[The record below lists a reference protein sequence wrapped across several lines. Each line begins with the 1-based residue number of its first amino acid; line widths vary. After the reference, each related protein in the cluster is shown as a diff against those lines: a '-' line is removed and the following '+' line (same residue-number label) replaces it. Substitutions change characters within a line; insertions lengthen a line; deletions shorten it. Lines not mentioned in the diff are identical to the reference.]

1 MMCAPQSRP
10 LPISPFLTPMLDL
23 YIPKPYTFATSVC
36 DHGWPT
42 LSPNRWLAEKAL
54 FQRVEQLT
62 TGRVVLLQLTAADD
76 GDVIRLDIDVQ
87 ADGVLSAAEA
97 EEIVATVRWMLK
109 LDEEFAAFYA
119 LAAHH
124 DHIGRVVA
132 QGRGRLLRSP
142 TLWEDVVKTI
152 ATTNVTWGNTKGMI
166 QRLVDHL
173 GTPFPL
179 DPTLRAF
186 PTPAQVAA
194 ADPALFTT
202 IIRMGYRNAY
212 VQGLAQEIVT
222 GTRDLEA
229 LKWAKLSAAEAK
241 KAVKSIK
248 GVGDY
253 AAHTLLMLLGHYS
266 ELPIDSELRSHVTR
280 RYFGGELR
288 SDKEMAA
295 IYADWGEWK
304 YLAYWFDAYD

>member
-1 MMCAPQSRP
+1 
-10 LPISPFLTPMLDL
+10 MLDL
-23 YIPKPYTFATSVC
+23 HVPKPYTFATSVC
-36 DHGWPT
+36 DHGWPS
-42 LSPNRWLAEKAL
+42 LAPNQWLAENQML
-54 FQRVEQLT
+54 QRVEQLT
-62 TGRVVLLQLTAADD
+62 TGRVVLLQMTGVDAGDTIRIHLDVQANGVLTAA
-76 GDVIRLDIDVQ
+76 
-87 ADGVLSAAEA
+87 EA
-97 EEIVATVRWMLK
+97 TEIGTAVRWMLK
-109 LDEEFAAFYA
+109 LDEAFADFYA
-119 LAAHH
+119 LAAQHA
-124 DHIGRVVA
+124 HIGRVVA

-166 QRLVDHL
+166 QRLVDQL

-179 DPTLRAF
+179 NPALHAF

-194 ADPALFTT
+194 ADPALFRTD
-202 IIRMGYRNAY
+202 IRMGYRNAY
-212 VQGLAQEIVT
+212 VQELAKAIVA
-222 GTRDLEA
+222 GERDVEV
-229 LKWAKLSAAEAK
+229 LKQAKLSATEVK

-253 AAHTLLMLLGHYS
+253 AAHTLLMILGHYS

-280 RYFGGELR
+280 RYFGGEVR

-295 IYADWGEWK
+295 IYADWGDWK

>member
-1 MMCAPQSRP
+1 
-10 LPISPFLTPMLDL
+10 MLHLDV
-23 YIPKPYTFATSVC
+23 PKPYTFATSVC
-36 DHGWPT
+36 DHGWPS
-42 LSPNRWLAEKAL
+42 LAPNQWIAENQML
-54 FQRVEQLT
+54 QRVEQLT
-62 TGRVVLLQLTAADD
+62 TGRVVLLQITGVNA
-76 GDVIRLDIDVQ
+76 GDAIRIHIDVQ
-87 ADGVLSAAEA
+87 ADGMLTTAETSEIGAA
-97 EEIVATVRWMLK
+97 VRWMLK
-109 LDEEFAAFYA
+109 LDEEFTAFYA
-119 LAAHH
+119 LAARHA
-124 DHIGRVVA
+124 HIGRVVA

-152 ATTNVTWGNTKGMI
+152 ATTNVTWRNTKGMI
-166 QRLVDHL
+166 QRLVDQL

-179 DPTLRAF
+179 NPALRTF

-194 ADPALFTT
+194 ADPDLFRTV
-202 IIRMGYRNAY
+202 IRMGYRNAY
-212 VQGLAQEIVT
+212 VQELAKAIVA
-222 GTRDLEA
+222 GERDVEA
-229 LKWAKLSAAEAK
+229 LKQAKLSATEVK

-280 RYFGGELR
+280 RYFGGEAR

-295 IYADWGEWK
+295 IYADWGDWK

>member
-1 MMCAPQSRP
+1 MFH
-10 LPISPFLTPMLDL
+10 IDV
-23 YIPKPYTFATSVC
+23 PKPYTFAASVC
-36 DHGWPT
+36 DHGWPS
-42 LSPNRWLAEKAL
+42 LAPNRWLADKAQL
-54 FQRVEQLT
+54 QRVEQLT
-62 TGRVVLLQLTAADD
+62 TGRVVVLQLTAVDTADT
-76 GDVIRLDIDVQ
+76 IRLDIDVQ
-87 ADGVLSAAEA
+87 ADGTLTAAEA
-97 EEIVATVRWMLK
+97 DEIVATVRWMLK
-109 LDEEFAAFYA
+109 LDENFAAFYA
-119 LAAHH
+119 LAAQHN
-124 DHIGRVVA
+124 HIGRVVA

-152 ATTNVTWGNTKGMI
+152 ATTNVTWGNTKGMV
-166 QRLVDHL
+166 QRFVDHL

-194 ADPALFTT
+194 AEPALFATM
-202 IIRMGYRNAY
+202 IRMGYRNAY
-212 VQGLAQEIVT
+212 VQALAQEIVT

-229 LKWAKLSAAEAK
+229 LKQTKLSAADTK
-241 KAVKSIK
+241 KAVKAIK

-253 AAHTLLMLLGHYS
+253 AAHTLMMLLGHYS

-295 IYADWGEWK
+295 IYAAWGDWK
-304 YLAYWFDAYD
+304 YLAYWFDAYE